1 MRLYKFMSLANL
13 WRVLEIV
20 HRNRIFCARWQ
31 DLNDPMEG
39 NYELFY
45 DSPGMQGRTNLES
58 KIKENRDRYR
68 IASFSKSST
77 NFLLWS
83 HYADGHKG
91 VAIEVKIDPDEPNL
105 TPVTYSPFNQI
116 FTEHS
121 DLDLN
126 YPSIFHGKYTAW
138 RYEKE
143 WRIVTTEPYFSLS
156 TPCRKILLGPR
167 IEREQSEILRMA
179 LPKRVRLVETRIENS
194 IGENLPRVV
203 PIKRKAIESRDGNS
217 NP

>member
-1 MRLYKFMSLANL
+1 MTSHNPPLPIATSERHHESYLSACDVVGSVSIG
-13 WRVLEIV
+13 R
-20 HRNRIFCARWQ
+20 RR
-31 DLNDPMEG
+31 G
-39 NYELFY
+39 
-45 DSPGMQGRTNLES
+45 GRT
-58 KIKENRDRYR
+58 RDQADPAKLQGGRR
-68 IASFSKSST
+68 GR
-77 NFLLWS
+77 S

-91 VAIEVKIDPDEPNL
+91 VAIEVKIDPDEPTL

-126 YPSIFHGKYTAW
+126 YPNIFHGKYKAW